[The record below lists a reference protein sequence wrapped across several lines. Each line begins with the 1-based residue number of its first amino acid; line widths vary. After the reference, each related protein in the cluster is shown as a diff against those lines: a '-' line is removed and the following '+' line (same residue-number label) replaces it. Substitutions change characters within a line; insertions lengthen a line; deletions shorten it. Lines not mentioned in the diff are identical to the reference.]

1 MAYSR
6 ITGTRNGADAIDYGR
21 GKGKG
26 HNNKKVRNMVISEVN
41 MLPETVLSYEKQMQK
56 YWNKASAKNKN
67 QVRRVIQSFSRNELN
82 PDDPN
87 DIQKANE
94 IGIEFAQRAYPGF
107 QAVVFTQID
116 GESGLIHNHVLLNN
130 VNMETYRGFTDKE
143 KSFAYV
149 KKWTNEV
156 ARQYFE
162 LDTGQHTKDKTTQNE
177 RRKRQE
183 NERIREENKSL
194 PPEKQKQLKYIWK
207 DDLKKRILEAAKS
220 VRNYPDFFNEL
231 REYDVEAEIRTKRG
245 GEQYIVYEFFDTPTL
260 MKKLGKIPKNLKAK
274 GHKLGRDYDI
284 PHLDELFDKTWEK
297 HCDDSTKWAL
307 EMQKK
312 WEKERDE
319 RIEVLLD
326 FGGDEDDFSS
336 YKEYVEDAYRRKAEW
351 EKIWDER
358 DRQEEERRK
367 EEALIMKQ
375 QAEQTKEKPSVVEE
389 SVVKQEEKPAAKVS
403 DKQETKQPTRP
414 KTVVEQFMIQQMM
427 KRRAEEKKAKAEA
440 QRAAFQTDERPLP
453 YIDWSKGKG
462 HNGME
467 F

>member
-26 HNNKKVRNMVISEVN
+26 HNNKKVRNMVVSEVN

-94 IGIEFAQRAYPGF
+94 IGMEFAQRAYPGF

-156 ARQYFE
+156 AGQYFE

-194 PPEKQKQLKYIWK
+194 PPEKQKPLKYIWK
-207 DDLKKRILEAAKS
+207 DDLKERIQEAAKS

-231 REYDVEAEIRTKRG
+231 REYGVEAEIRTKRG

-297 HCDDSTKWAL
+297 HCDDSRRWAL
-307 EMQKK
+307 EMQEK
-312 WEKERDE
+312 WLDE
-319 RIEVLLD
+319 QLELEELLDD
-326 FGGDEDDFSS
+326 FGGNRADFDS
-336 YKEYVEDAYRRKAEW
+336 YKEYVEDAYRRR
-351 EKIWDER
+351 DEFAK
-358 DRQEEERRK
+358 QWEEEKQRK
-367 EEALIMKQ
+367 REEQ
-375 QAEQTKEKPSVVEE
+375 QRNQRVEQTKKEA
-389 SVVKQEEKPAAKVS
+389 EKPAAKVPE
-403 DKQETKQPTRP
+403 KQEPKQPTSLIEN
-414 KTVVEQFMIQQMM
+414 TVAGRLVAQKIKQRQA
-427 KRRAEEKKAKAEA
+427 KEKSEA
-440 QRAAFQTDERPLP
+440 QRAAFQTDERRLP
-453 YIDWSKGKG
+453 DLSHIDWSKGNG
-462 HNGME
+462 HDGME